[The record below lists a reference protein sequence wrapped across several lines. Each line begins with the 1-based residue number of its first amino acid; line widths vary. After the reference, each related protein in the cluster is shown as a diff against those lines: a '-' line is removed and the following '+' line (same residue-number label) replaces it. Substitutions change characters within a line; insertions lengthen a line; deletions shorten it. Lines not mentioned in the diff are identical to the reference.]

1 MDCLPRRQAQ
11 SAAVCFVAPP
21 RATCRFL
28 VAGLRLARQ
37 PFVGDSDRVSDYWC
51 VMPAWRCHSAASG
64 RHVSL
69 VTLYAVAVGCAL
81 GFVGGP
87 RAARR
92 WSTCV

>member
-11 SAAVCFVAPP
+11 SAAVCCVAPP

-37 PFVGDSDRVSDYWC
+37 PFVGGSDRVSDYWC
-51 VMPAWRCHSAASG
+51 VMPALRCHSAASG

-69 VTLYAVAVGCAL
+69 VTLYTVAVGCAL

-87 RAARR
+87 PRSA
-92 WSTCV
+92 

>member
-11 SAAVCFVAPP
+11 SAAVCCVAPP

-51 VMPAWRCHSAASG
+51 VMPALLENPPPTEVAAERS
-64 RHVSL
+64 RQ
-69 VTLYAVAVGCAL
+69 
-81 GFVGGP
+81 
-87 RAARR
+87 
-92 WSTCV
+92 W